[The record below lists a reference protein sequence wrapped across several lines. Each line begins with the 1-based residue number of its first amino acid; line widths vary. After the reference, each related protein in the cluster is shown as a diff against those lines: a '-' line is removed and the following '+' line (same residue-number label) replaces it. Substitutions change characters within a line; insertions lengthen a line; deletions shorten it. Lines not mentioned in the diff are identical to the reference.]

1 MEDGGKAR
9 SFVSRD
15 RAWRGEAGG
24 QPRLSASPQSPA
36 PRRPL
41 NASSPPRG
49 PAAASA
55 APLWSKALRPPSGP
69 RELKVLRAVEG
80 GGAAGPPR
88 GWLDWLPAELG
99 AQARQGLG
107 LGVLT
112 RVRRRGEGGG
122 ECEAPG
128 HHPLLNS

>member
-9 SFVSRD
+9 SFVSWD
-15 RAWRGEAGG
+15 GAWRGG

-36 PRRPL
+36 PRLPL
-41 NASSPPRG
+41 NPRSPPRG

-55 APLWSKALRPPSGP
+55 SPLWSKALRPPSGA

-88 GWLDWLPAELG
+88 GWLDWLLAELG

-128 HHPLLNS
+128 HPLPNS

>member
-1 MEDGGKAR
+1 MEGGGKAR

-15 RAWRGEAGG
+15 RAWRGRAGG

-41 NASSPPRG
+41 NPQSPPRG

-55 APLWSKALRPPSGP
+55 SPLWSKALRPPFGA
-69 RELKVLRAVEG
+69 RELKVRRAVEG

-88 GWLDWLPAELG
+88 GWLPAELG
-99 AQARQGLG
+99 AQAPQGLG

-128 HHPLLNS
+128 HPLLNS